1 MTSAAVKTHPV
12 QSPREEVLAR
22 PHLRVI
28 ESQMGP
34 RAAFPVLMVIAVV
47 LLSVLAVNLFFTT
60 QMAQTAYD
68 IRDSRAEL
76 VRLNEQTQTLQQQLQ
91 VASSPSALRKAAS
104 EQGMV
109 PAGQTGFIQ
118 LSTGK
123 VDGGSPAAR

>member
-12 QSPREEVLAR
+12 QSPREEALTR
-22 PHLRVI
+22 PRLRVI
-28 ESQMGP
+28 ESQNGP
-34 RAAFPVLMVIAVV
+34 RVAFPVLIVIAVV
-47 LLSVLAVNLFFTT
+47 LLSVLAVNLFITT
-60 QMAQTAYD
+60 QMAQTAYK

-76 VRLNEQTQTLQQQLQ
+76 VQLTEQTQTLQQQLQ
-91 VASSPSALRKAAS
+91 VASSPSALREAAS